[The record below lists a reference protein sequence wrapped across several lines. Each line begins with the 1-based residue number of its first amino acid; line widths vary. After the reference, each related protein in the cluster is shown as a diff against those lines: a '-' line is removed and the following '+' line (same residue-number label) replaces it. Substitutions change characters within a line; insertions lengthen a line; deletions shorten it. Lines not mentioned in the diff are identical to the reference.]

1 MLRVT
6 EFIVPEELRKK
17 GVSRIAKEAS
27 TIMIQHDNKPI
38 RFDIDN
44 KKWSKTMENF
54 YASAKGL
61 IDQQETKQAIA
72 FYLSEQWLNLY
83 NDSNGKAKYN
93 IDTICGNDIH
103 RDLVDNNEEQQK
115 AGTLTVSDAKR
126 RHWGRIT
133 VTGTIVTISDLYQLV
148 TKAGW
153 KCDSCAGIWEKQVRK
168 LIEPPAKPKR
178 CPFCESYTAYFDEL
192 HEYVNAV
199 TITIQD
205 DIAEPSLDSSMSVVV
220 FEEDTKEI
228 HMGENIKVIGKIE
241 KLQDKKSRRYHSVL
255 VAESVHYEHRKRLVL
270 THNDILGAKR
280 FVGKLPVN
288 SEKAFLVGFKD
299 RIIRMF
305 APNVIGHEDDKQALL
320 LAMIGAPENSI
331 RGRIN
336 VLLIGPAGL
345 AKTKLTREV
354 VKAKRGSRYVS
365 AKNTTG
371 KSLTAMVLKED
382 ETYTL
387 NLGPV
392 PLAKNAVCVINEFDK
407 MHPEEQDNLLDVMEE
422 GEIVVNKFTK
432 LRTIKSPTTIIATA
446 NPRGNRWKD
455 SDRMGLDEIPFEP
468 IILSRFDILLT
479 LRDVVDEKS
488 NREFAYK
495 KTEYD
500 ERNIMHN
507 YNFLEKYMEYAKT
520 LNPIIAD
527 EAKSILNEYWVRLK
541 MKYEYASTNR
551 TLESIY
557 RISKAFARLYLNDT
571 VDIGIAY
578 ETIAFMSKMF
588 GEFHSG
594 ICEIPDPKKIS
605 YEETMAVIQQ
615 QHAPIEIIDA
625 VKIACQRNE
634 QVKYYLGNLL
644 EQSKNKKLRVL
655 CNNILECEDIQRVQ
669 SNPTTVRWISTEDSN
684 SVGNTTHDLN
694 DLNDLASR
702 EPQTRKEKNSMEVVD
717 QDKNKSENEESIAA
731 ANNNGTIFPFNNEQS
746 VRSQGSQRS
755 RQSESSMGNIPN
767 GNNISITSCLKPEQ
781 IDLFWER
788 FSRLEEQSSDN
799 TVNGKELKA
808 DLVSSNR
815 FYVGDATH
823 VVEFMVNSRKIDE
836 IGYDMY
842 RRT

>member
-38 RFDIDN
+38 RFDIDS

-54 YASAKGL
+54 YASANGL
-61 IDQQETKQAIA
+61 IDQETKQAIA
-72 FYLSEQWLNLY
+72 FYLSEQWLNLH
-83 NDSNGKAKYN
+83 NDSNGKPIEDIDN
-93 IDTICGNDIH
+93 ISGKDTH
-103 RDLVDNNEEQQK
+103 RDLSDNNEEEQEK
-115 AGTLTVSDAKR
+115 ESTKTVAEAKR
-126 RHWGRIT
+126 IHFGRVT
-133 VTGTIVTISDLYQLV
+133 VTGTIVIISDLYQLV

-153 KCDSCAGIWEKQVRK
+153 KCDSCVSIWGKQVRK
-168 LIEPPAKPKR
+168 LIEPPAKPKQ
-178 CPFCESYTAYFDEL
+178 CPFCESYAAYFEEM
-192 HEYVNAV
+192 HEYINAV

-205 DIAEPSLDSSMSVVV
+205 DIAEPSLDSSMPVVV

-228 HMGENIKVIGKIE
+228 HMGENVKVIGKIE
-241 KLQDKKSRRYHSVL
+241 KIQDKKSRKYHSVL
-255 VAESVHYEHRKRLVL
+255 VAESVHYEHRKRLIL
-270 THNDILGAKR
+270 THNDTLANRR
-280 FVGKLPVN
+280 FVGKLPVYG
-288 SEKAFLVGFKD
+288 EKAFLVGFKD

-305 APNVIGHEDDKQALL
+305 APNVIGHEHEKLALIL
-320 LAMIGAPENSI
+320 GMIGAPENSI

-336 VLLIGPAGL
+336 ELLIGPAGL

-354 VKAKRGSRYVS
+354 VKARRGSRYVS

-382 ETYTL
+382 ESYTL

-422 GEIVVNKFTK
+422 GEIIVNKFAK

-446 NPRGNRWKD
+446 NPRGNKWKD
-455 SDRMGLDEIPFEP
+455 SDRMSLDEIPFEP

-479 LRDVVDEKS
+479 LRDIVDEKS

-500 ERNIMHN
+500 ERNIQHN

-520 LNPIIAD
+520 LNPIITE

-551 TLESIY
+551 TLESLY
-557 RISKAFARLYLNDT
+557 RISKAFARLYLSDS
-571 VDIGIAY
+571 VDVSIAY

-588 GEFHSG
+588 GEFHSD

-615 QHAPIEIIDA
+615 QQTPIEILEA
-625 VKIACQRNE
+625 VKISCQRNE
-634 QVKYYLGNLL
+634 QVRFYLGNLL
-644 EQSKNKKLRVL
+644 EQSKNKKLRAL
-655 CNNILECEDIQRVQ
+655 CKDLLECEDIQRVQ
-669 SNPTTVRWISTEDSN
+669 LNPTTVRWISKEDRDSIC
-684 SVGNTTHDLN
+684 NTIHDLN
-694 DLNDLASR
+694 DLNDLTSR
-702 EPQTRKEKNSMEVVD
+702 DQQTKNEKKDDGPIFSY
-717 QDKNKSENEESIAA
+717 
-731 ANNNGTIFPFNNEQS
+731 NNN

-755 RQSESSMGNIPN
+755 RQSEISMD
-767 GNNISITSCLKPEQ
+767 NNLKDNLKPEQ

-788 FSRLEEQSSDN
+788 FNRLEEQSSDN
-799 TVNGKELKA
+799 TVNGTELKA

-815 FYVGDATH
+815 LFVGDATRT
-823 VVEFMVNSRKIDE
+823 VEFIVKTGQIE
-836 IGYDMY
+836 QIAYDVY
-842 RRT
+842 RRNSSV